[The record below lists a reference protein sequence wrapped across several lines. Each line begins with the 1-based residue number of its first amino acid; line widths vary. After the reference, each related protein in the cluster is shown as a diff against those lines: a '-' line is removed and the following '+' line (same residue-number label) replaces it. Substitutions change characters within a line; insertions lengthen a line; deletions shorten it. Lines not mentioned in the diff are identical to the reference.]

1 MNIQKTFILIIICL
15 LLSAT
20 SAYSQDTLTWEE
32 CALIAIDNNPD
43 LVSAA
48 EEVKQAMADKDINLS
63 PMLPQLDSE
72 VTANRQ
78 KSSKGTTANTYSY
91 GISGSQLVFDG
102 FKTASD
108 ITGAL
113 KTMQSKQYNY
123 AVVSSNIRLGLRSA
137 FVALM
142 RSQELISITED
153 IAQRRKQNLDLVKLR
168 YEGGREHRGALLTA
182 EADMAQAEFEIAQA
196 KRSVTLAQRELFKEL
211 GLAKTSQAKAKGDF
225 LISKNYSNKPD
236 IDYLAQNTP
245 FLQELMLRKE
255 AARYNVNSKEA
266 DFFPKVYL
274 NGSMG
279 RTDDIWLPRNDEWSA
294 GARITLPLFEGGR
307 RISEVSKAR
316 SQLRQA
322 GADEQ
327 SGYDSVLVTLERS
340 WKDLQD
346 AITNVSVQKKFL
358 EAAQERAKITRAQY
372 STGLASFN
380 DWIIIEDNLVKAQK
394 AYLNIQADML
404 IAEAYW
410 IQAIGGTLQY
420 DEK

>member
-279 RTDDIWLPRNDEWSA
+279 RTDDNWLPRDDEWSA
-294 GARITLPLFEGGR
+294 GARITLPLFEGGK

-327 SGYDSVLVTLERS
+327 SGRDSVLVTLERS